1 MNSEGRSLG
10 GEERL
15 PTREEAVVRVHPPL
29 TNSSKDGIRAKL
41 RDLDR
46 LLGTFN
52 RKRTRREPLMLRV
65 ERQGNPMETQL
76 DVLRRLR
83 RVEDQM
89 AENRRRLRHYQE
101 ERSRY
106 YEMCA
111 LDLARRVLRET
122 LKSRESKP

>member
-1 MNSEGRSLG
+1 
-10 GEERL
+10 
-15 PTREEAVVRVHPPL
+15 
-29 TNSSKDGIRAKL
+29 
-41 RDLDR
+41 
-46 LLGTFN
+46 
-52 RKRTRREPLMLRV
+52 MLRV

-89 AENRRRLRHYQE
+89 AENRRRLRHFQE